1 MGPSCP
7 LAPAPGAGSVH
18 SPLPHATLEPR
29 RPWFPPRSGE
39 PPRACTAAPAC
50 CWQPPHAG
58 GGRASTLLTPRMS
71 KPRHR
76 GRAGRP
82 REWWGRNADP
92 VGGSR
97 DQAPPTTH
105 DPHGAGRRAQGAL
118 LACEKGGR
126 GAGKMNVWSVQWP
139 RVLRTTTAHRPS
151 CKTGGQDWA
160 ADRPRSSGPKGGEL
174 SHPHPEPTLLAEP
187 TPNGSQTEQPCTREE
202 GGRASSGSECRA
214 GKGRGRTPR
223 GPRLRERRLGAGRG
237 AGAGTEPSSGLRDR
251 GPGTEGPSAPPV
263 HLPR

>member
-92 VGGSR
+92 AGGGR

-105 DPHGAGRRAQGAL
+105 DPHGAGRRAQGVL

-139 RVLRTTTAHRPS
+139 GVPPPPIAPPAKLEARTGRPIGHALRAPRAVSSATRTLRPPSRQSPHRM
-151 CKTGGQDWA
+151 KAKQ
-160 ADRPRSSGPKGGEL
+160 SSPV
-174 SHPHPEPTLLAEP
+174 
-187 TPNGSQTEQPCTREE
+187 R
-202 GGRASSGSECRA
+202 
-214 GKGRGRTPR
+214 GRGQSEQ
-223 GPRLRERRLGAGRG
+223 RERVPGWEGARQN
-237 AGAGTEPSSGLRDR
+237 P
-251 GPGTEGPSAPPV
+251 EGPPPA
-263 HLPR
+263 